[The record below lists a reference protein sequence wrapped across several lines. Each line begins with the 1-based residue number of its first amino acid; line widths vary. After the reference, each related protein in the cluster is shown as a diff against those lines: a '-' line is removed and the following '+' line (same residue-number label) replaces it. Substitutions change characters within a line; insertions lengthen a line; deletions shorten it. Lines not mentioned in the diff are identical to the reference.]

1 MLREELPVERK
12 RTIHKEKLDQ
22 FVNLSLSI
30 SFDICFTACSQRLSL
45 TNVAAQS
52 STGVN
57 SSDVTPTSSCSI
69 GGKSTSSYRD
79 RASPARSERTASL
92 KGSRL
97 IVLHNFESKSFDD
110 LTVQPGEYVYANLKD
125 QLIPGWIWAYS
136 PKSHKS
142 GFIPE
147 DRVKEPVVTDI

>member
-1 MLREELPVERK
+1 MS
-12 RTIHKEKLDQ
+12 
-22 FVNLSLSI
+22 FV
-30 SFDICFTACSQRLSL
+30 ICFTACSQRLSL
-45 TNVAAQS
+45 TSVAAQT
-52 STGVN
+52 STSVN
-57 SSDVTPTSSCSI
+57 STDVTPTSSCSI
-69 GGKSTSSYRD
+69 SGKSTSSYTD
-79 RASPARSERTASL
+79 LTSSARSERTASL

-97 IVLHNFESKSFDD
+97 IVLYNFESKSFDD

-125 QLIPGWIWAYS
+125 QLVPGWIWAYS